1 MPYEKIKEKCKNNV
15 KVFISP
21 PPRPSIV
28 LQNKRQKKLQ
38 IQLRGGPIN
47 VNNTWE
53 IEMTNTIH

>member
-28 LQNKRQKKLQ
+28 LQNKRQKSYKFSFVVD
-38 IQLRGGPIN
+38 PS
-47 VNNTWE
+47 T
-53 IEMTNTIH
+53 